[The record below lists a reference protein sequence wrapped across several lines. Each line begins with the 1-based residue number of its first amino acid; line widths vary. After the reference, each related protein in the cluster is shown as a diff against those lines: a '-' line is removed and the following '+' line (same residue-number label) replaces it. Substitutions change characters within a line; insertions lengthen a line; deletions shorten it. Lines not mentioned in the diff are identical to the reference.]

1 MQLSCSTQCVFIQ
14 TNKNGQMKNWNLK
27 CKAKPNTPLT
37 YFHISS
43 AKDITAILSQLRSPL
58 EIELTAKIHE
68 DQCIYKS
75 VFYILMQ
82 IYYIRKK
89 KKEKQSCFYH
99 FKYKP
104 NCLKYFIC
112 MKILYT
118 KNNFYGIEFSMNQTE

>member
-1 MQLSCSTQCVFIQ
+1 
-14 TNKNGQMKNWNLK
+14 MKNWNLK

-89 KKEKQSCFYH
+89 KEG
-99 FKYKP
+99 
-104 NCLKYFIC
+104 
-112 MKILYT
+112 KIVQLFLSFQIQTKLPKIFHLYE
-118 KNNFYGIEFSMNQTE
+118 NYLH